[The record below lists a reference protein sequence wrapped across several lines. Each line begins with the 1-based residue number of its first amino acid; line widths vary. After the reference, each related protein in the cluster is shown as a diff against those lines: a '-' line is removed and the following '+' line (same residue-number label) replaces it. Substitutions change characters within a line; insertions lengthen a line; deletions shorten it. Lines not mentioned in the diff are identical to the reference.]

1 MLLIHR
7 AIYFAVQAHDG
18 QKRKGTDIPYIAH
31 PFEVAQLLMEAGA
44 EDVVVAAGLL
54 HDTVED
60 TAVTAADIQ
69 KQFGV
74 RVAELVMLC
83 SEEKGLSWEERKN
96 QMLARVQGA
105 PREAMLIICADKL
118 SNIRS
123 IADEYVDED
132 FWKRFHRGKAEQA
145 WYYRKML
152 EALSPLAKM
161 PMYQELKKS
170 ISSVFGR
177 IA

>member
-44 EDVVVAAGLL
+44 EDEVVAAGLL

-60 TAVTAADIQ
+60 TAVTAADVQ

-96 QMLARVQGA
+96 QMLARYRDAAGGY
-105 PREAMLIICADKL
+105 ADYL
-118 SNIRS
+118 R
-123 IADEYVDED
+123 
-132 FWKRFHRGKAEQA
+132 R
-145 WYYRKML
+145 
-152 EALSPLAKM
+152 
-161 PMYQELKKS
+161 
-170 ISSVFGR
+170 
-177 IA
+177 